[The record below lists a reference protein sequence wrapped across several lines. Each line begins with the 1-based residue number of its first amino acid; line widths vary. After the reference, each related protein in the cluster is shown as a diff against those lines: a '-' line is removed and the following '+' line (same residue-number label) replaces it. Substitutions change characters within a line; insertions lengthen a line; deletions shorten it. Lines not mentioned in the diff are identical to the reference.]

1 MGGGIRKCDEMKIN
15 SIFLAN
21 GKEIT
26 VSGYDNGDVIVINNK
41 KYQVKADAKS
51 RWFEEV
57 I

>member
-1 MGGGIRKCDEMKIN
+1 MKIN

-21 GKEIT
+21 GDEIT
-26 VSGYDNGDVIVINNK
+26 VLGYGNGDVIVINDK
-41 KYQVKADAKS
+41 KYQVKADAKN

>member
-1 MGGGIRKCDEMKIN
+1 MSDEMKIN

-21 GKEIT
+21 GNEIT

-41 KYQVKADAKS
+41 KYQVRADAKS

>member
-1 MGGGIRKCDEMKIN
+1 MKIN

-21 GKEIT
+21 GNEIT

-41 KYQVKADAKS
+41 KYQVKSDAKN